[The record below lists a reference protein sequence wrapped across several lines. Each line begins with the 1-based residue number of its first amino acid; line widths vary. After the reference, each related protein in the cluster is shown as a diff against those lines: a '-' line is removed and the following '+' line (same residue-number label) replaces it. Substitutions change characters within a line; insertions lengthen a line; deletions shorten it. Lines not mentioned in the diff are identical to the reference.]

1 MAEIRLLSL
10 YSRFKQYSYGVL
22 RDLAVFQAT
31 QQEFDHE
38 QDLQRA
44 MQSEV
49 EEALAIVK
57 TKREDYKAQQ
67 GKEGVEEDSSDT
79 PFFVDEPIRL
89 HPPRYS
95 KFNQSPAPSLLEIPA
110 TSRDTPQ
117 LFPNNSQ
124 LIKSSCSFQA
134 LEDPASSIKHQ
145 PPDFNTEKMAAFS
158 PSEGPAT
165 KLLPPG
171 SKLESGA
178 SLSLSEGPAMS
189 LDSSANLLSSGSK
202 LESAASLSLPEGPAT
217 YLDSSANLPPPDSEP
232 ESATAPSF
240 SERPAASLDKRQS
253 SPKYPKKAVFSL
265 LRGSASV
272 LGKQHDSTAKKTKS
286 TPSIKPII
294 METQNRQE
302 NPDEGELPSEEA
314 PEADD
319 DKQTDLTA
327 SLEEFRT
334 RNSPTRKHLER
345 VTPLRLDKESTK
357 AENLIDQLLRVK
369 LSIQV
374 SNTNLSQQ
382 LINVFVLVTEVPGSI
397 SQPWSH
403 DLSLG
408 VSRNVSIFQRP
419 VPKCNMAVFKCSLQ
433 TSNVV
438 KDKL

>member
-1 MAEIRLLSL
+1 MDRPTNESSRRHLKGYVTKWINEINNNKNVTMDLRSSSYLWMAEIRLLSL

-202 LESAASLSLPEGPAT
+202 LEQRLLSLCRKGQLRIWIHPPISRRLTPNRSQRPLLPSRKGQLHRWIKGNPLRNILKKLSSLS
-217 YLDSSANLPPPDSEP
+217 
-232 ESATAPSF
+232 
-240 SERPAASLDKRQS
+240 
-253 SPKYPKKAVFSL
+253 
-265 LRGSASV
+265 
-272 LGKQHDSTAKKTKS
+272 
-286 TPSIKPII
+286 
-294 METQNRQE
+294 
-302 NPDEGELPSEEA
+302 
-314 PEADD
+314 
-319 DKQTDLTA
+319 
-327 SLEEFRT
+327 
-334 RNSPTRKHLER
+334 
-345 VTPLRLDKESTK
+345 
-357 AENLIDQLLRVK
+357 
-369 LSIQV
+369 
-374 SNTNLSQQ
+374 
-382 LINVFVLVTEVPGSI
+382 
-397 SQPWSH
+397 
-403 DLSLG
+403 
-408 VSRNVSIFQRP
+408 
-419 VPKCNMAVFKCSLQ
+419 
-433 TSNVV
+433 
-438 KDKL
+438 

>member
-1 MAEIRLLSL
+1 
-10 YSRFKQYSYGVL
+10 
-22 RDLAVFQAT
+22 
-31 QQEFDHE
+31 
-38 QDLQRA
+38 
-44 MQSEV
+44 
-49 EEALAIVK
+49 
-57 TKREDYKAQQ
+57 
-67 GKEGVEEDSSDT
+67 
-79 PFFVDEPIRL
+79 
-89 HPPRYS
+89 
-95 KFNQSPAPSLLEIPA
+95 
-110 TSRDTPQ
+110 
-117 LFPNNSQ
+117 
-124 LIKSSCSFQA
+124 
-134 LEDPASSIKHQ
+134 
-145 PPDFNTEKMAAFS
+145 
-158 PSEGPAT
+158 
-165 KLLPPG
+165 
-171 SKLESGA
+171 
-178 SLSLSEGPAMS
+178 MS

-217 YLDSSANLPPPDSEP
+217 YLDSSANLPPPDSKP

-253 SPKYPKKAVFSL
+253 SPKYPKKAVLSL

-382 LINVFVLVTEVPGSI
+382 IINVFVLVTEVRLIRRFLQFVWDPGGKATNRVSR
-397 SQPWSH
+397 
-403 DLSLG
+403 LSLG
-408 VSRNVSIFQRP
+408 PASETSLTPATKRNDQQEDELTNSKRTRSQR
-419 VPKCNMAVFKCSLQ
+419 NSCSLVFTLPEPAVLASLPTNQ
-433 TSNVV
+433 KMIQPTIQPSISNPMEWALVGSMLEMKWTSNRC
-438 KDKL
+438 LNYSS